1 MEPELKAAL
10 DGLGTAIAGAE
21 ARLTTELERV
31 ESSLRA
37 EIGRVESSLTAEIG
51 RVESSLTEEIG
62 HVESSLRAEIGGV
75 ESSLTAE
82 IGGVES
88 SLRAEIGR
96 VESSLTMRIDG
107 VDCKIDRVETGLR
120 ALIEQD
126 VIPKIELV
134 AEGVASARDQA
145 ERRLHEELG
154 VLGPRTI
161 VTEAA
166 IADMLRRLERLEE
179 RTR

>member
-31 ESSLRA
+31 ESSLR
-37 EIGRVESSLTAEIG
+37 T
-51 RVESSLTEEIG
+51 
-62 HVESSLRAEIGGV
+62 EIGGV
-75 ESSLTAE
+75 ESSLRAE